1 MLRFRLLSRGDD
13 KAFYEE
19 SHDYHVKIRQV
30 SSVVKPIVSSG
41 TVSVDGQLPDLS
53 LGEGSTP
60 GDIVWDENQ
69 TIQEGKRNIPGHLL
83 PKIKS
88 ITALLPEK

>member
-1 MLRFRLLSRGDD
+1 M
-13 KAFYEE
+13 
-19 SHDYHVKIRQV
+19 
-30 SSVVKPIVSSG
+30 
-41 TVSVDGQLPDLS
+41 DGQLPDLS